1 MKAIGVDEHIWRPSR
16 ISSADRAVTVMVDLT
31 RGPDR
36 RLCARLLDA
45 VQGRSGTGYA
55 DWLKE
60 QGVEVTGSVE
70 YAALDPFRGYRNAIR
85 DELPE
90 AVAVLDAFHV
100 VKLAATHSTRSD
112 AVSSRPRSD
121 VVGTRTTRSTG
132 SAAPCSPVLSTSPT
146 GNAHDWT
153 SGSRSA
159 TRTARSRSPGTST
172 SRSARSTP
180 PPAPPPAARP
190 PRRSLSRSA
199 PARSPRSPSSAGRYA
214 SGALRSL
221 PTSTPAESPTA
232 VPKPSTASSR
242 RPADSPT
249 ASATSPTTG
258 SGSCSP
264 QTAPAPTGVRRP
276 SLDQPN
282 EPTQADLRRA
292 GFTPSQ
298 LTRIHDLTR
307 PLSGRP
313 EKEFSPHG
321 VGKLHAESMVDA
333 QRPSR
338 LAPSAG

>member
-1 MKAIGVDEHIWRPSR
+1 
-16 ISSADRAVTVMVDLT
+16 
-31 RGPDR
+31 
-36 RLCARLLDA
+36 
-45 VQGRSGTGYA
+45 
-55 DWLKE
+55 
-60 QGVEVTGSVE
+60 
-70 YAALDPFRGYRNAIR
+70 
-85 DELPE
+85 
-90 AVAVLDAFHV
+90 
-100 VKLAATHSTRSD
+100 
-112 AVSSRPRSD
+112 
-121 VVGTRTTRSTG
+121 
-132 SAAPCSPVLSTSPT
+132 
-146 GNAHDWT
+146 
-153 SGSRSA
+153 
-159 TRTARSRSPGTST
+159 
-172 SRSARSTP
+172 
-180 PPAPPPAARP
+180 
-190 PRRSLSRSA
+190 
-199 PARSPRSPSSAGRYA
+199 
-214 SGALRSL
+214 L

>member
-1 MKAIGVDEHIWRPSR
+1 M
-16 ISSADRAVTVMVDLT
+16 
-31 RGPDR
+31 
-36 RLCARLLDA
+36 
-45 VQGRSGTGYA
+45 
-55 DWLKE
+55 
-60 QGVEVTGSVE
+60 SVE

-85 DELPE
+85 DELPDT
-90 AVAVLDAFHV
+90 VAVLDAFHV
-100 VKLAATHSTRSD
+100 VKLAGNALDEVRRRVQQATLGRRGHKD
-112 AVSSRPRSD
+112 
-121 VVGTRTTRSTG
+121 TRSTG
-132 SAAPCSPVLSTSPT
+132 SDAPCSPVLSTSPT

-153 SGSRSA
+153 SGSCSA

-180 PPAPPPAARP
+180 PPAPPLAARP
-190 PRRSLSRSA
+190 PRRSLSRST

-264 QTAPAPTGVRRP
+264 QTAPARTGVRRP
-276 SLDQPN
+276 RLDQPN

-292 GFTPSQ
+292 TITLKIG
-298 LTRIHDLTR
+298 
-307 PLSGRP
+307 
-313 EKEFSPHG
+313 
-321 VGKLHAESMVDA
+321 
-333 QRPSR
+333 R
-338 LAPSAG
+338 LAALS